1 MTDNAKTLF
10 ASFGMLLTAAIWGF
24 AFVVVKD
31 SLDIVP
37 PIYMMAFRFTIASV
51 VLSLVFFN
59 KFKLS
64 TKKILLHGFILGV
77 LLFLAYAFQT
87 IGCLYTTA
95 GKNAFLTAIY
105 VILVPFF
112 LWIMTKRKPGI
123 HVIFAALIALV
134 GIGLLTLQSD
144 FSVNI
149 GDLLTLI
156 CGIGYAFHMIFISRF
171 NKTEDPILLTILQL
185 FTAAILSWIFSPI
198 WDGGFPKEVFYSS
211 KAIYS
216 LLYLGLISTMIAFFL
231 QNLCQKYTPPTIAAL
246 LLSLESVF
254 GVLFSCIFLKEPL
267 TTTMVIGCILIFFA
281 IILAET
287 KFSFLLKK
295 NKDKPST

>member
-1 MTDNAKTLF
+1 MTDNTKTLF

-37 PIYMMAFRFTIASV
+37 PIYMMAFRFTIASI
-51 VLSLVFFN
+51 VLTLVFFN
-59 KFKLS
+59 KLKLA
-64 TKKILLHGFILGV
+64 TKTILLHGFILGAF
-77 LLFLAYAFQT
+77 LFASYAFQT
-87 IGCLYTTA
+87 IGCQYTTA

-112 LWIMTKRKPGI
+112 LWIMTKRKPGA
-123 HVIFAALIALV
+123 HVIFAALIALF

-149 GDLLTLI
+149 GDILTLI
-156 CGIGYAFHMIFISRF
+156 CGVGYAFHMIFISRF
-171 NKTEDPILLTILQL
+171 NKNEDPILLTILQL
-185 FTAAILSWIFSPI
+185 FTAAILSWLFSPI
-198 WDGGFPKEVFYSS
+198 WDGVFPIEVFHSS
-211 KAIYS
+211 KAISS
-216 LLYLGLISTMIAFFL
+216 LLYLGLISTMVAFFL

-254 GVLFSCIFLKEPL
+254 GVLFSCIFLQEPL
-267 TTTMVIGCILIFFA
+267 TNTMLMGCILIFFA

-287 KFSFLLKK
+287 KFSFLFRK
-295 NKDKPST
+295 NKAKN